1 MVGWRVALWAVIVV
15 AALTF
20 LYLVRSILIPFVL
33 ALLLSVLL
41 DPAVRKIRLRTGVSR
56 RSAVSVVMLTFVLV
70 VVGAGAWIGPQMW
83 NQVGNLE
90 VNLRTQANKLTQES
104 ENSNFFV
111 SWNPRFQT
119 QAPGPLDGLD
129 AFLKQHRDL
138 LAKFNL
144 PGSVDQAVSQYVDP
158 NKETI
163 EKSVSTYFG
172 TFLGFLAGFGSK
184 LLLLFFTPI
193 FTWMILSD
201 LDRFKQRTTLMIPP
215 SIRKDLLGLM
225 QDIGEVFG
233 NYLRGITTV
242 LIYYFLLATVVLML
256 LHAPYAILLAMLFAV
271 IYLIPMLG
279 PVINILIL
287 ILVTAVS
294 GNNGTM
300 GIQMSSPIVFGIT
313 IAIIYGVI
321 MFFFDQLVYARIVGK
336 SVGLHPV
343 VSFFV
348 IFSGAALFGAIGMIL
363 AFPVAGSIKVILDRM
378 LRFTSKDADDD
389 GLRLPALPLR
399 HQSVV
404 KG

>member
-20 LYLVRSILIPFVL
+20 LYLVRSVLLPFIL

-41 DPAVRKIRLRTGVSR
+41 DPAVRKIRLKTGVSR
-56 RSAVSVVMLTFVLV
+56 RSAVSVVMLSFVFV
-70 VVGAGAWIGPQMW
+70 VVGAGAWIGPNMA
-83 NQVGNLE
+83 NEVTRLGGNLKTQ
-90 VNLRTQANKLTQES
+90 VNKITQET
-104 ENSNFFV
+104 EDSNFFV
-111 SWNPRFQT
+111 SWNPKYQT
-119 QAPGPLDGLD
+119 QQPGPLDGLD
-129 AFLKQHRDL
+129 AFMKQHREL

-144 PGSVDQAVSQYVDP
+144 PGSVDQFMVQYVDP
-158 NKETI
+158 NKDTI

-172 TFLGFLAGFGSK
+172 SFLGFLAGFGSK
-184 LLLLFFTPI
+184 LLLLLFTPI

-215 SIRKDLLGLM
+215 SIRKDVEGLIR
-225 QDIGEVFG
+225 DIGEVFG
-233 NYLRGITTV
+233 LYLRGITTV

-256 LHAPYAILLAMLFAV
+256 LNAPYAILLALLFAV

-279 PVINILIL
+279 PLINILIL

-294 GNNGTM
+294 DTRGTM
-300 GIQMSSPIVFGIT
+300 GIQMSSPIVFGVA

-321 MFFFDQLVYARIVGK
+321 MFLFDQLVYARIVGK

-378 LRFTSKDADDD
+378 LRFTSKDAADD
-389 GLRLPALPLR
+389 GLRLPAIPLR
-399 HQSVV
+399 HQTVV